1 LEFRINLSAQLT
13 RLFDYFKSLD
23 ETNAKMLEALGKLG
37 IRNITLLANSTKLP
51 ITTVSFRLKKL
62 RKEKVLVTSNPD
74 LSKLGLAKAFLI
86 ATASLGRQETL
97 LEVIRNTDYWTYI
110 IRCYGKFDGYC
121 AYFAFP
127 ASHMKELEKYME
139 EAKSLQAFTHSQFFW
154 TTNSRVIPPNFSL
167 YDFKKKEWTFRW
179 EKWINN
185 ILTGSSSLP
194 EVIKEPYDYPVL
206 VDKKDLLIIKELQ
219 KDESIEL
226 KKLAEIVG
234 ITPQSVSFRY
244 HKHILGRNLII
255 DHAVD
260 IYPFPPQI
268 ADLYVFIIDFKN
280 ERNLAKFANIC
291 EKSPFVVSYTKI
303 IGRDSLIVNVYIL
316 KTEFPNLIKS
326 LNCLFT
332 DNFIRNFTY
341 ATLDP
346 TSYRRQTISY
356 EYFENGKW
364 IYNSEQ
370 KIKKLREICQIH

>member
-1 LEFRINLSAQLT
+1 MSSLSS

-23 ETNAKMLEALGKLG
+23 ETNAKLLEALGEIG

-51 ITTVSFRLKKL
+51 VTTVSFRLKKL
-62 RKEKVLVTSNPD
+62 MKEKVLVTSNPD

-86 ATASLGRQETL
+86 ATAPLGRQTTL
-97 LEVIRNTDYWTYI
+97 LETIRNTDYWTYI

-127 ASHMKELEKYME
+127 ASHMKELEKYIK
-139 EAKSLQAFTHSQFFW
+139 EAKNLQVFTHSQFFW

-167 YDFKKKEWTFRW
+167 YDFKKKEWTILW
-179 EKWINN
+179 EKWVNDV
-185 ILTGSSSLP
+185 LTGSSELP
-194 EVIKEPYDYPVL
+194 EAIKEPYEYPVL

-219 KDESIEL
+219 KDESIEF

-255 DHAVD
+255 DHVVD
-260 IYPFPPQI
+260 VYPFPPLLS
-268 ADLYVFIIDFKN
+268 DLYVFIINFNN
-280 ERNLAKFANIC
+280 EKNLAKFANAC
-291 EKSPFVVSYTKI
+291 ENSPFVVSYSKI

-316 KTEFPNLIKS
+316 KTDFPNLIKA
-326 LNCLFT
+326 LNSLFT
-332 DNFIRNFTY
+332 KNLIKSFTY

-364 IYNSEQ
+364 IYTSEE
-370 KIKKLREICQIH
+370 KIKKLREICRTH

>member
-1 LEFRINLSAQLT
+1 LSSLSS

-23 ETNAKMLEALGKLG
+23 ETNAKLLEALGEIG

-51 ITTVSFRLKKL
+51 VTTVSFRLKKL
-62 RKEKVLVTSNPD
+62 MKEKVLVTSNPD

-86 ATASLGRQETL
+86 ATAPLGRQTTL
-97 LEVIRNTDYWTYI
+97 LETIRNTDYWTYI

-127 ASHMKELEKYME
+127 ASHMKELEKYIK
-139 EAKSLQAFTHSQFFW
+139 EAKNLQVFTHSQFFW

-167 YDFKKKEWTFRW
+167 YDFKKKEWTILW
-179 EKWINN
+179 EKWVNDV
-185 ILTGSSSLP
+185 LTGSSELP
-194 EVIKEPYDYPVL
+194 EAIKEPYEYPVL

-219 KDESIEL
+219 KDESIEF

-255 DHAVD
+255 DHVVD
-260 IYPFPPQI
+260 VYPFPPLLS
-268 ADLYVFIIDFKN
+268 DLYVFIINFNN
-280 ERNLAKFANIC
+280 EKNLAKFANAC
-291 EKSPFVVSYTKI
+291 ENSPFVVSYSKI

-316 KTEFPNLIKS
+316 KTDFPNLIKA
-326 LNCLFT
+326 LNSLFT
-332 DNFIRNFTY
+332 KNLIKSFTY

-364 IYNSEQ
+364 IYTSEE
-370 KIKKLREICQIH
+370 KIKKLREICRTR

>member
-1 LEFRINLSAQLT
+1 LSSLSS

-23 ETNAKMLEALGKLG
+23 ETNAKLLEALGEIG

-51 ITTVSFRLKKL
+51 VTTVSFRLKKL
-62 RKEKVLVTSNPD
+62 MKEKVLVTSNPD

-86 ATASLGRQETL
+86 ATAPLGRQTTL
-97 LEVIRNTDYWTYI
+97 LETIRNTDYWTYI

-127 ASHMKELEKYME
+127 ASHMKELEKYIK
-139 EAKSLQAFTHSQFFW
+139 EAKNLQVFTHSQFFW

-167 YDFKKKEWTFRW
+167 YDFKKKEWTILW
-179 EKWINN
+179 EKWVNDV
-185 ILTGSSSLP
+185 LTGSSELP
-194 EVIKEPYDYPVL
+194 EAIKEPYEYPVL

-219 KDESIEL
+219 KDESIEF

-255 DHAVD
+255 DHVVD
-260 IYPFPPQI
+260 VYPFPPLLS
-268 ADLYVFIIDFKN
+268 DLYVFIINFNN
-280 ERNLAKFANIC
+280 EKNLAKFANAC
-291 EKSPFVVSYTKI
+291 ENSPFVVSYSKI

-316 KTEFPNLIKS
+316 KTDFPNLIKA
-326 LNCLFT
+326 LNSLFT
-332 DNFIRNFTY
+332 KNLIKSFTY

-364 IYNSEQ
+364 IYTSEE
-370 KIKKLREICQIH
+370 KIKKLREICRTH

>member
-1 LEFRINLSAQLT
+1 MSSLSS

-23 ETNAKMLEALGKLG
+23 ETNAKLLEALGEIG

-51 ITTVSFRLKKL
+51 VTTVSFRLKKL
-62 RKEKVLVTSNPD
+62 MKEKVLVTSNPD

-86 ATASLGRQETL
+86 ATAPLGRQTTL
-97 LEVIRNTDYWTYI
+97 LETIRNTDYWTYI

-127 ASHMKELEKYME
+127 ASHMKELEKYIK
-139 EAKSLQAFTHSQFFW
+139 EAKNLQVFTHSQFFW

-167 YDFKKKEWTFRW
+167 YDFKKKEWTILW
-179 EKWINN
+179 EKWVNDV
-185 ILTGSSSLP
+185 LTGSSELP
-194 EVIKEPYDYPVL
+194 EAIKEPYEYPVL

-219 KDESIEL
+219 KDESIEF

-255 DHAVD
+255 DHVVD
-260 IYPFPPQI
+260 VYPFPPPLS
-268 ADLYVFIIDFKN
+268 DLYIFIINFNN
-280 ERNLAKFANIC
+280 EKNLAKFANAC
-291 EKSPFVVSYTKI
+291 ENSPFVVSYSKI

-316 KTEFPNLIKS
+316 KTDFPNLIKA
-326 LNCLFT
+326 LNSLFT
-332 DNFIRNFTY
+332 KNLIKSFTY

-364 IYNSEQ
+364 IYTSEE
-370 KIKKLREICQIH
+370 KIKKLREICRTH

>member
-1 LEFRINLSAQLT
+1 MSSLSS

-23 ETNAKMLEALGKLG
+23 ETNAKLLEALGEIG

-51 ITTVSFRLKKL
+51 VTTVSFRLKKL
-62 RKEKVLVTSNPD
+62 MKEKVLVTSNPD

-86 ATASLGRQETL
+86 ATAPLGRQTTL
-97 LEVIRNTDYWTYI
+97 LETIRNTDYWTYI

-127 ASHMKELEKYME
+127 ASHMKELEKYIK
-139 EAKSLQAFTHSQFFW
+139 EAKNLQVFTHSQFFW

-167 YDFKKKEWTFRW
+167 YDFKKKEWTILW
-179 EKWINN
+179 EKWVNDV
-185 ILTGSSSLP
+185 LTGSSELP
-194 EVIKEPYDYPVL
+194 EAIKEPYEYQVL

-219 KDESIEL
+219 KDESIEF

-255 DHAVD
+255 DHVVD
-260 IYPFPPQI
+260 VYPFPPLLS
-268 ADLYVFIIDFKN
+268 DLYVFIINFNN
-280 ERNLAKFANIC
+280 EKNLAKFANAC
-291 EKSPFVVSYTKI
+291 ENSPFVVSYSKI

-316 KTEFPNLIKS
+316 KTDFPNLIKA
-326 LNCLFT
+326 LNSLFT
-332 DNFIRNFTY
+332 KNLIKSFTY

-364 IYNSEQ
+364 IYASEE
-370 KIKKLREICQIH
+370 KIKKLREICRTH

>member
-1 LEFRINLSAQLT
+1 MSSLSS

-23 ETNAKMLEALGKLG
+23 ETNAKLLEALGEIG

-51 ITTVSFRLKKL
+51 VTTVSFRLKKL
-62 RKEKVLVTSNPD
+62 MKEKVLVTSNPD

-86 ATASLGRQETL
+86 ATAPLGRQTTL
-97 LEVIRNTDYWTYI
+97 LETIRNTDYWTYI

-127 ASHMKELEKYME
+127 ASHMKELEKYIK
-139 EAKSLQAFTHSQFFW
+139 EAKNLQVFTHSQFFW

-167 YDFKKKEWTFRW
+167 YDFKKKEWTILW
-179 EKWINN
+179 EKWVNDV
-185 ILTGSSSLP
+185 LTGSSELP
-194 EVIKEPYDYPVL
+194 EAIKEPYEYPVL

-219 KDESIEL
+219 KDESIEF

-255 DHAVD
+255 DHVVD
-260 IYPFPPQI
+260 VYPFPPPLS
-268 ADLYVFIIDFKN
+268 DLYVFIINFNN
-280 ERNLAKFANIC
+280 EKNLAKFANTC
-291 EKSPFVVSYTKI
+291 ENSPFVVSYSKI

-316 KTEFPNLIKS
+316 KTDFPNLIKA
-326 LNCLFT
+326 LNSLFT
-332 DNFIRNFTY
+332 KNLIKSFTY

-364 IYNSEQ
+364 IYTSEE
-370 KIKKLREICQIH
+370 KIKKLREICRTH

>member
-1 LEFRINLSAQLT
+1 MSSLSS

-23 ETNAKMLEALGKLG
+23 ETNAKLLEALGEIG

-51 ITTVSFRLKKL
+51 VTTVSFRLKKL
-62 RKEKVLVTSNPD
+62 MKEKVLVTSNPD

-86 ATASLGRQETL
+86 ATAPLGRQTTL
-97 LEVIRNTDYWTYI
+97 LETIRNTDYWTYI

-127 ASHMKELEKYME
+127 ASHMKELEKYIK
-139 EAKSLQAFTHSQFFW
+139 EAKNLQVFTHSQFFW

-167 YDFKKKEWTFRW
+167 YDFKKKEWTILW
-179 EKWINN
+179 EKWVNDV
-185 ILTGSSSLP
+185 LTGSSELP
-194 EVIKEPYDYPVL
+194 EAIKEPYEYPVL

-219 KDESIEL
+219 KDESIEF

-255 DHAVD
+255 DHVVD
-260 IYPFPPQI
+260 VYPFPPPLS
-268 ADLYVFIIDFKN
+268 DLYVFIINFNN
-280 ERNLAKFANIC
+280 EKNLAKFANAC
-291 EKSPFVVSYTKI
+291 ENSPFVVSYSKI

-316 KTEFPNLIKS
+316 KTDFPNLIKA
-326 LNCLFT
+326 LNSLFT
-332 DNFIRNFTY
+332 KNLIKSFTY

-364 IYNSEQ
+364 IYTSEE
-370 KIKKLREICQIH
+370 KIKKLREICRTH